1 MSATL
6 PRKLLAEF
14 LGTYTMI
21 FAGTGAVVVDQ
32 VSGGSINHLGVAL
45 TWGLIVMV
53 LIYTFGDLSGAHMN
67 PAVSIGFTV
76 AGRFPLCELPS
87 YLVAQLTGALAA
99 SETLHLLFPQNLQLG
114 ATLPTGSS
122 LQSFILEFLLTLI
135 LMIVILNV
143 SHGAKEKGITAG
155 IAIGATIGLEAL
167 FAGPICGASMNPFR
181 SLAPALVS
189 GLLEHLWIY
198 FTAPVLGA
206 LVAVPL
212 FGLLRRE
219 NAGSQAA

>member
-1 MSATL
+1 MSATM
-6 PRKLLAEF
+6 PRKMLAEF
-14 LGTYTMI
+14 LGTYTMM

-32 VSGGSINHLGVAL
+32 VSGGSITHLGVAL

-67 PAVSIGFTV
+67 PAVSIGFTM
-76 AGRFPLCELPS
+76 AGRFPLRELPS
-87 YLVAQLTGALAA
+87 YIIAQLTGALAA
-99 SETLHLLFPQNLQLG
+99 SETLHLLFPLNLQLG

-181 SLAPALVS
+181 SLAPALAS
-189 GLLEHLWIY
+189 GHLEHLWIY
-198 FTAPVLGA
+198 LTAPVLGA
-206 LVAVPL
+206 LVAIPL
-212 FGLLRRE
+212 FGLLRRD
-219 NAGSQAA
+219 NPDSQVT

>member
-1 MSATL
+1 MSATI
-6 PRKLLAEF
+6 PRKMLAEF
-14 LGTYTMI
+14 VGTYTMI

-32 VSGGSINHLGVAL
+32 VSGGSITHLGVAL

-67 PAVSIGFTV
+67 PAVSIGFTI
-76 AGRFPLCELPS
+76 AGRFPLRELPS
-87 YLVAQLTGALAA
+87 YMVAQLTGALAA
-99 SETLHLLFPQNLQLG
+99 SETLHLLFPLNLQLG
-114 ATLPTGSS
+114 ATLPFGSTP
-122 LQSFILEFLLTLI
+122 QSFIMEFLLTLL

-181 SLAPALVS
+181 SLAPALTL
-189 GLLEHLWIY
+189 GHLEHLWIY
-198 FTAPVLGA
+198 LTAPVLGA
-206 LVAVPL
+206 LVAIPL
-212 FGLLRRE
+212 FGLLRSE
-219 NAGSQAA
+219 SPASHGA

>member
-6 PRKLLAEF
+6 PRKMLAEF

-32 VSGGSINHLGVAL
+32 VSGGSITHLGVAL

-87 YLVAQLTGALAA
+87 YIVAQLTGALAA
-99 SETLHLLFPQNLQLG
+99 SETLHLLFPRNLQLG

-122 LQSFILEFLLTLI
+122 LQAFILEFLLTLI

-167 FAGPICGASMNPFR
+167 FGGPICGASMNPFR
-181 SLAPALVS
+181 SVAPALIS
-189 GLLEHLWIY
+189 GHLEHLWIY

-219 NAGSQAA
+219 NAASQAA

>member
-1 MSATL
+1 M
-6 PRKLLAEF
+6 LAEF

-32 VSGGSINHLGVAL
+32 VSGGSITHLGVAL

-99 SETLHLLFPQNLQLG
+99 SETLHLLFPRNLQLG

-181 SLAPALVS
+181 SVAPALVS
-189 GLLEHLWIY
+189 GHLASLDLSHRSGTGCFDCRTSLWIASQGERRLPSGL
-198 FTAPVLGA
+198 APV
-206 LVAVPL
+206 
-212 FGLLRRE
+212 
-219 NAGSQAA
+219 